1 MRVEYYRCNRRSDMA
16 LTTEDLNNI
25 GRLLSGFATK
35 DDLKGFAT
43 KDDLKE
49 GLAGLRGEMHDG
61 FEKILDTMN
70 EHMIDTDRRFMS
82 DRKRLERLE
91 KIVL

>member
-1 MRVEYYRCNRRSDMA
+1 MA
-16 LTTEDLNNI
+16 LTTKDLSNI
-25 GRLLSGFATK
+25 GRLLSSFATK
-35 DDLKGFAT
+35 DDLKAFAT
-43 KDDLKE
+43 KDDLSD
-49 GLAGLRGEMHDG
+49 LRSDVTDLRSEMHDG

-70 EHMIDTDRRFMS
+70 EHMIETDRRFVS